1 MKKTIILIFS
11 VAAGTILL
19 IIALGIY
26 KFNFTNDDIY
36 YQEKKIDE
44 VKVQNTT
51 STINTKENT
60 EPIIIPQVNT
70 SSEPSFRTPVNA
82 DPNSVY
88 IQNSNSDIR

>member
-36 YQEKKIDE
+36 YQGEKIDE
-44 VKVQNTT
+44 VN
-51 STINTKENT
+51 INTKENT
-60 EPIIIPQVNT
+60 EPIIIPKVST

-82 DPNSVY
+82 DPNGVY